1 MTTTSAPESLSLARL
16 ASTRAGASRVFHR
29 LGLDY
34 CCHGQQTLGEACAGK
49 ALEPSTVLAE
59 IEAESKDAPPVTDW
73 EMRPLDELITHILT
87 RFHDGHRAELPRL
100 LEMARKVESVHA
112 DRPDVPQGLAAH
124 LAHVHQALLE
134 HMEKEEQVLFPM
146 LRAGRGRMASMPI
159 QMMEMEHDDHGTN
172 LAKLRLLG
180 QDYTPPMGACA
191 TWRAL
196 YLGLDELEAEVMQ
209 HIHLENHVLFP
220 RALRG

>member
-1 MTTTSAPESLSLARL
+1 MTSTVPSSSPSLARL
-16 ASTRAGASRVFHR
+16 ASTQAGASRVFHR
-29 LGLDY
+29 HGLDY
-34 CCHGQQTLGEACAGK
+34 CCHGQATLAESCAAKGLDP
-49 ALEPSTVLAE
+49 AAVLAE
-59 IEAESKDAPPVTDW
+59 IEAESHGAPPVADW
-73 EMRPLDELITHILT
+73 ASRPLGDLIDHVLT
-87 RFHDGHRAELPRL
+87 RFHEGHRAELPRL

-112 DRPDVPQGLAAH
+112 DRPDVPKGLAAH
-124 LAHVHQALLE
+124 LAHVHQSLLE

-159 QMMEMEHDDHGTN
+159 QMMEMEHDDHGSN
-172 LAKLRLLG
+172 LAKLRELG